1 MTEKL
6 KIHRK
11 TTLGKFMALF
21 AIFTLVFAIGLTG
34 CGKSD
39 NSDDS
44 AVNTITSNEVSVIA
58 IDKAQSAAI
67 THAGVENAD
76 FNKVELNTENGQKT
90 YEVDFKSGEYKYD
103 YVVDAISGNVISF
116 TKEKDETSSKK
127 ETASKKPS
135 KTESVK
141 QEVVQTEPQQQESVS
156 QPAANQSVTS
166 KQTTAAN
173 SAELTQSKAKSKA
186 LKHAG
191 VKSAD
196 ANFIKVQRDYDDGRK
211 IYEVDF
217 RANGYE
223 YDYEIDAVSGE
234 VLKYDKEKDHD
245 YVAPVTSKSEP
256 KTEEISKSSAK
267 KAALKHAGVK
277 SADATFVKVLLD
289 YDDGRKTYEV
299 DFRANGYEYDY
310 EIDAVSGEILKY
322 DKERDEHY
330 VPPVTSKTQST
341 NISKSAAQKAALK
354 HAGVKEADAY
364 AISVE
369 YDNDD
374 GVKLYEVEFRS
385 GRYEYT
391 YEISA
396 LDGSVISHEKD
407 IDD

>member
-34 CGKSD
+34 CEKSGYAD
-39 NSDDS
+39 NS
-44 AVNTITSNEVSVIA
+44 AVNTIASNAESVIS
-58 IDKAQSAAI
+58 IDNAQSAAI

-103 YVVDAISGNVISF
+103 YVVDAISGNVLSF
-116 TKEKDETSSKK
+116 TKEKAATSSKN
-127 ETASKKPS
+127 ETADQNPD

-173 SAELTQSKAKSKA
+173 STELTQSKAKSKA

-217 RANGYE
+217 RA
-223 YDYEIDAVSGE
+223 
-234 VLKYDKEKDHD
+234 K
-245 YVAPVTSKSEP
+245 
-256 KTEEISKSSAK
+256 
-267 KAALKHAGVK
+267 
-277 SADATFVKVLLD
+277 
-289 YDDGRKTYEV
+289 
-299 DFRANGYEYDY
+299 GYEYDY

-330 VPPVTSKTQST
+330 VPPATSKPQSS

-354 HAGVKEADAY
+354 HAGIKEADAY

-391 YEISA
+391 YEINA

-407 IDD
+407 VDD

>member
-34 CGKSD
+34 CEKSD

-76 FNKVELNTENGQKT
+76 FSKVELNTKNGQKT

-116 TKEKDETSSKK
+116 TKKKDAT
-127 ETASKKPS
+127 PS

-141 QEVVQTEPQQQESVS
+141 QEVVETKPQQQESVS

-173 SAELTQSKAKSKA
+173 STELTQSKAKSKA

-191 VKSAD
+191 VESAD
-196 ANFIKVQRDYDDGRK
+196 ANFIKVQLDYDDGRK

-217 RANGYE
+217 RAKGYE

-256 KTEEISKSSAK
+256 KTDEISKSSAK

-277 SADATFVKVLLD
+277 SADATFVKVKLD

-299 DFRANGYEYDY
+299 DFRAKGYEYDY

-330 VPPVTSKTQST
+330 VPPATTKTQST
-341 NISKSAAQKAALK
+341 NISKSAAKKAALK
-354 HAGVKEADAY
+354 HAGVKETDAY